1 MLTALSLWFVVVVVY
16 VPVYLV
22 ITYES
27 YYIFLKIIIQEHAF
41 CHISVIQRVTLPHN
55 TVSFWIS
62 K

>member
-22 ITYES
+22 ITYEI
-27 YYIFLKIIIQEHAF
+27 YCIFLKIIIQEHAF
-41 CHISVIQRVTLPHN
+41 CHISVIQRVTLPQN